1 MTSLREPTLYQT
13 WTVATGAL
21 GTSTSRTFI
30 PLERMTSRGSVAAAD
45 DVKAKTRLLAAINQD
60 ICMMCR
66 EYSQV
71 MFGRRAH
78 CMLATGFDLCQ
89 GTFCVFGWEIAQ
101 LAAGA
106 EDVAPPTLTDEHIEA
121 CLSHDGLKG

>member
-21 GTSTSRTFI
+21 GTSTNRTFI
-30 PLERMTSRGSVAAAD
+30 PLERMNSRGSVATAGE
-45 DVKAKTRLLAAINQD
+45 VKAATKTRVLAAISQN

-66 EYSQV
+66 EDSQV
-71 MFGRRAH
+71 MFGRCAH

-89 GTFCVFGWEIAQ
+89 GTFYVFG
-101 LAAGA
+101 
-106 EDVAPPTLTDEHIEA
+106 
-121 CLSHDGLKG
+121 